1 MKSLSERL
9 KLYLILDVS
18 VLKIPLEDFLK
29 EVLEGGVT
37 AIQYRDK
44 QSTYSKRLDMACR
57 IKEIIKPYNP
67 LYIINDSFET
77 ALATGAD
84 GVHVGPDDLS
94 PEYIKKKAPHFITG
108 LSCNSLDDCMRA
120 NKYADYAGVGPY
132 TFTQTKKNLR
142 EILGE
147 DGLKRNV
154 SNLKVPSVAIGGISY
169 ENISKVMGCG
179 VSGVAVSSYLCLSSN
194 PYKDTVKLLGR
205 INEGI

>member
-1 MKSLSERL
+1 MVSLSERL
-9 KLYLILDVS
+9 KLYLVLDVS

-44 QSTYSKRLDMACR
+44 LSSFSKRLDMACR

-77 ALATGAD
+77 ALALGAD
-84 GVHVGPDDLS
+84 GVHVGPEDLS

-108 LSCNSLDDCMRA
+108 LSCNNLDDCRRA
-120 NKYADYAGVGPY
+120 NMYADYAGVGPY
-132 TFTQTKKNLR
+132 TYTSTKKNIR
-142 EILGE
+142 DILGE

-154 SNLKVPSVAIGGISY
+154 SHLKVPSVAIGGICY
-169 ENISKVMGCG
+169 DNVSKVMGCG
-179 VSGVAVSSYLCLSSN
+179 VSGVAVSSYLCSSQE